1 MSISRVHPVN
11 HTPVIQICG
20 SVLSQPPAIDPLVT
34 WVFPNLAGLMALA
47 QSSNV
52 AVSHKLDRQ
61 ASAELQNEAIQR
73 AQEQD
78 ASMLLWDDSS
88 NKYCLMHPPL
98 LDNAATP
105 LPITKIPNSSSP
117 QKITI
122 FAPETNEPL
131 LDLSIQT
138 LTLTIH
144 AKIITALPSY
154 YIMDTLMT
162 AMLTQLLHLH
172 RSCATP
178 SVSQTVSAPVT
189 PMFPPPP
196 TLAHM
201 DSRSSLRRKRANS
214 RLSAFRSTK
223 SVKSV
228 KSVKSAR
235 SMHSVSAYD
244 QDIEMQSLPM
254 PESSDEVQV
263 GTKEAPMKP
272 IFSTHDQSL
281 PRTTRA
287 VLKLLY
293 WIFEVIF
300 WFMNLIVQLLAA
312 VVVGAGK
319 MGSRR

>member
-1 MSISRVHPVN
+1 
-11 HTPVIQICG
+11 
-20 SVLSQPPAIDPLVT
+20 
-34 WVFPNLAGLMALA
+34 MALD

-52 AVSHKLDRQ
+52 AVTHKLDRQ

-88 NKYCLMHPPL
+88 NKYCLMHPTL
-98 LDNAATP
+98 LDNAATT
-105 LPITKIPNSSSP
+105 LPITIIPNSSNP
-117 QKITI
+117 QKITV

-131 LDLSIQT
+131 LELSIQT

-144 AKIITALPSY
+144 AKAITALPSY

-162 AMLTQLLHLH
+162 TLLTLLLHLH
-172 RSCATP
+172 RSCAIP
-178 SVSQTVSAPVT
+178 SVSQIVSAPVT

-201 DSRSSLRRKRANS
+201 DSRSSLRRKRSNS

-223 SVKSV
+223 SVKSLR
-228 KSVKSAR
+228 STR
-235 SMHSVSAYD
+235 SMHSVSVYE
-244 QDIEMQSLPM
+244 QDIELQSLPPM
-254 PESSDEVQV
+254 PGSSEDVQV
-263 GTKEAPMKP
+263 RAKEAPPKP
-272 IFSTHDQSL
+272 IFSTDDQSL
-281 PRTTRA
+281 PKTTRA

-300 WFMNLIVQLLAA
+300 WFMNVIVQLLAA

-319 MGSRR
+319 LVSRL